1 MDIRMPNF
9 GQTQTEML
17 ISAFNEADEL
27 DPPVKIDVSGLEK
40 HHRAELGRKLLG
52 ATGLAC
58 VSCHG
63 LKDRKSLGPP
73 VIRLT
78 HTVERLQPEYFKEL
92 LLNPQVTQP
101 GTVMPP
107 MFVGRK
113 TADKDIES
121 LWTYLRE
128 VEGQHLPEGLA
139 SAADFELKPSDK
151 PIVFRSFI
159 EGVGTHAIGV
169 GYPGGLNE
177 AFDGKTSRWVIVWKG
192 RFLDAMSNWQ
202 DRAMPPIKP
211 LGTDIKQLPA
221 VTTTRIFGGYRIGKD
236 GIPTFLYRE
245 NGQQVEDTL
254 RPTKNGFEHI
264 ININGKQ
271 TKEVLSW

>member
-1 MDIRMPNF
+1 
-9 GQTQTEML
+9 
-17 ISAFNEADEL
+17 
-27 DPPVKIDVSGLEK
+27 
-40 HHRAELGRKLLG
+40 
-52 ATGLAC
+52 
-58 VSCHG
+58 
-63 LKDRKSLGPP
+63 
-73 VIRLT
+73 
-78 HTVERLQPEYFKEL
+78 
-92 LLNPQVTQP
+92 
-101 GTVMPP
+101 MPP

-121 LWTYLRE
+121 IWTYLRE
-128 VEGQHLPEGLA
+128 VEGQPLPEGLM

-169 GYPGGLNE
+169 GYPGGLNA

-221 VTTTRIFGGYRIGKD
+221 ASGRSFIGYKLGKD
-236 GIPTFLYRE
+236 GAPIFLYRE
-245 NGQQVEDTL
+245 NGKLVEDTL
-254 RPTKNGFEHI
+254 KPAGDHFERI
-264 ININGKQ
+264 IRIDGQ
-271 TKEVLSW
+271 EMKEALSW